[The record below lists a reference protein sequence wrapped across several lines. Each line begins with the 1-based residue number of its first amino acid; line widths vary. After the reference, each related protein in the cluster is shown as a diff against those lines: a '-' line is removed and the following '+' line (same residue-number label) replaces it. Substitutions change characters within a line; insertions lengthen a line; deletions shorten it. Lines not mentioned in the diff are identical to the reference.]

1 MRVTGYR
8 LRHAIKRL
16 EQRRNVAVRQF
27 KDSMYVFEG
36 ESKPTP
42 GDCMAQFRA
51 CEDKMAAL
59 QVAQA
64 RYNLAVEVEVLGQ
77 SMTLH
82 EAVKRVGGAGRAEK
96 LWREVAEEE
105 HEYGWHTSVRARS
118 TDQEYAERVL
128 PVNDCLDHAD
138 AAAQLANALRE
149 AIAMGNAREIEV
161 EGLEPSL
168 FE

>member
-1 MRVTGYR
+1 MLVTGYR

-36 ESKPTP
+36 ETKPSP
-42 GDCMAQFRA
+42 ADCMAQFRG
-51 CEDKMAAL
+51 CEEKMAAL

-64 RYNLAVEVEVLGQ
+64 TYNLAVEVEVLGRT
-77 SMTLH
+77 MTLH

-96 LWREVAEEE
+96 LWREVAEEDQG
-105 HEYGWHTSVRARS
+105 YGYYSTVRARS
-118 TDQEYAERVL
+118 TEQEYAERVI
-128 PVNDCLDHAD
+128 PVGDCLDRAD
-138 AAAQLANALRE
+138 EAAQLANALRE
-149 AIAMGNAREIEV
+149 AIAMGNAQQMEI

>member
-1 MRVTGYR
+1 MVVTGYR

-36 ESKPTP
+36 ERKPSP
-42 GDCMAQFRA
+42 ADCMAQFRA
-51 CEDKMAAL
+51 CEEKMAAL

-64 RYNLAVEVEVLGQ
+64 TYNLAVVVEVLGRT
-77 SMTLH
+77 MTLH

-96 LWREVAEEE
+96 LWREVADEE
-105 HEYGWHTSVRARS
+105 HGYGYYSNVRARS
-118 TDQEYAERVL
+118 TDQEYAERVI
-128 PVNDCLDHAD
+128 PVNECLDRAD
-138 AAAQLANALRE
+138 EAAQLANALRE
-149 AIAMGNAREIEV
+149 AIAMGNAQELEIA
-161 EGLEPSL
+161 GLEPSL

>member
-1 MRVTGYR
+1 MLVTGYR

-27 KDSMYVFEG
+27 KDSVYVFEG
-36 ESKPTP
+36 ETKTSPD
-42 GDCMAQFRA
+42 DCMAQFRG
-51 CEDKMAAL
+51 CEDKMATL

-64 RYNLAVEVEVLGQ
+64 RYNLMVEVDVLGRK
-77 SMTLH
+77 MTLH

-105 HEYGWHTSVRARS
+105 QGYGWQASARMRS
-118 TDQEYAERVL
+118 TDQEYADRVI
-128 PVNDCLDHAD
+128 PVHECLDQAD
-138 AAAQLANALRE
+138 EVAQLANALRE
-149 AIAMGNAREIEV
+149 AMAMGNAQEIEV

>member
-1 MRVTGYR
+1 MLVTGYR

-27 KDSMYVFEG
+27 KDGIYVFEG
-36 ESKPTP
+36 ETKPSP
-42 GDCMAQFRA
+42 EECMAQFRS

-64 RYNLAVEVEVLGQ
+64 RYNLAVEVTVLDRT
-77 SMTLH
+77 MTLH

-96 LWREVAEEE
+96 LWREVADEDQG
-105 HEYGWHTSVRARS
+105 YGWQSTARMRS
-118 TDQEYAERVL
+118 TDQEYADRVM
-128 PVNDCLDHAD
+128 PVNDCLDRAD
-138 AAAQLANALRE
+138 QAAQLANALRE
-149 AIAMGNAREIEV
+149 AIAMGNAQEIEV
-161 EGLEPSL
+161 EELDPAL